1 MAQPTNFK
9 DAHKRHLQDAKHLYT
24 IKRWGNADHLF
35 GFSAECGLKAI
46 MVHLGMEIDATSGK
60 PKEERY
66 RKHCQDLW
74 NEFVHFAKARTGAV
88 YLGVLPE
95 GENPF
100 KNWSHNDRYSAS
112 GFTAMEEIEKH
123 RHGAHCV
130 SRMVYLMEQN
140 STP

>member
-9 DAHKRHLQDAKHLYT
+9 DAHKRHLQDATLLY
-24 IKRWGNADHLF
+24 KENCWGNADHLF

-46 MVHLGMEIDATSGK
+46 MVHLGMELDATSGK

-74 NEFVHFAKARTGAV
+74 NEFVTFAKTRKGAV
-88 YLGVLPE
+88 YLRELPE

-112 GFTAMEEIEKH
+112 GFTDMEEIEKH
-123 RHGAHCV
+123 RHGAHDV
-130 SRMVYLMEQN
+130 SRMVNLLEQN
-140 STP
+140 PTP